1 MAQVREDWKGP
12 FFTIWTLQQFSLIG
26 SQLVQFALVWWLTK
40 TTGSATVLATATMVA
55 ILPQVL
61 IGPFSGAL
69 IDRFSR
75 RAVMIIA
82 DGSIA
87 LASAWLAYMYFTGA
101 VQVWHIYVIM
111 AARAI
116 GGGFHWPAMSAS
128 TALMVPERHLT
139 RVAGLNQTMQGLLN
153 IISPPLG
160 AIALAILPM
169 HGIMGIDVATA
180 AVAIA
185 PLLFIPIPRPER
197 VRAEGKAS
205 YLAEVR
211 DGFRYVWRW
220 KGLLWIIGIAMLINF
235 AVNPAFSL
243 LPLLV
248 RRHFGGGALQLSWV
262 ESAFGI
268 GVVLGGVA
276 LSIWGGFKRRIFT
289 TLSGVVGMGLGVS
302 LLGLLPGS
310 GFWYA
315 LGALL
320 FIGVMQPLAN
330 GPLMALLQANVEPGM
345 QGRVLALLGSM
356 VTAMSPLSLALA
368 GPISDIIG
376 IQFWYV
382 LGGATMVIIG
392 IAAFFIPAIAGIEER
407 GTPEP
412 SLAAEEAPSG

>member
-1 MAQVREDWKGP
+1 MARVREDWKGP
-12 FFTIWTLQQFSLIG
+12 FFTIWTLQQLSLVG

-75 RAVMIIA
+75 RMVMIIA

-87 LASAWLAYMYFTGA
+87 LASVWLAYMYFTGA

-128 TALMVPERHLT
+128 TAMMVPEKHLT
-139 RVAGLNQTMQGLLN
+139 RVAGLNQTMQGVVN
-153 IISPPLG
+153 IVSPPLG
-160 AIALAILPM
+160 AILLAVLPM
-169 HGIMGIDVATA
+169 YGILGIDVVSA
-180 AVAIA
+180 AIAIA
-185 PLLFIPIPRPER
+185 PLLFIPIPQPER
-197 VRAEGKAS
+197 TGGEAKPS
-205 YLAEVR
+205 YFAEVR
-211 DGFRYVWRW
+211 AGFRYVWRW
-220 KGLLWIIGIAMLINF
+220 KGLLWLIGIAMLINF

-248 RRHFGGGALQLSWV
+248 RKHFSGGALQLSWL

-268 GVVLGGVA
+268 GVILGGVA

-289 TLSGVVGMGLGVS
+289 TLSGVIGMGAGIFLI
-302 LLGLLPGS
+302 GLLPGS
-310 GFWYA
+310 GLWYA
-315 LGALL
+315 IGSL
-320 FIGVMQPLAN
+320 FLIGLMQAFAN
-330 GPLMALLQANVEPGM
+330 GPLTALLQSTVDPGM
-345 QGRVLALLGSM
+345 QGRVLALLGSL

-368 GPISDIIG
+368 GPIADMIG

-382 LGGATMVIIG
+382 LGGATMILTG
-392 IAAFFIPAIAGIEER
+392 GGGFFIRALARIEEE
-407 GTPEP
+407 GGKQA
-412 SLAAEEAPSG
+412 LAAEEGLSG

>member
-1 MAQVREDWKGP
+1 
-12 FFTIWTLQQFSLIG
+12 
-26 SQLVQFALVWWLTK
+26 
-40 TTGSATVLATATMVA
+40 
-55 ILPQVL
+55 
-61 IGPFSGAL
+61 
-69 IDRFSR
+69 
-75 RAVMIIA
+75 MIVA

-87 LASAWLAYMYFTGA
+87 LASAWLAYMYFSGA
-101 VQVWHIYVIM
+101 VAVWHIYLIM
-111 AARAI
+111 AVRAI

-160 AIALAILPM
+160 AIALTILPM

-180 AVAIA
+180 AIAIA

-197 VRAEGKAS
+197 VNDAGRAP
-205 YLAEVR
+205 YLAEVKE
-211 DGFRYVWRW
+211 GFRYVWRW

-248 RRHFGGGALQLSWV
+248 KKHFGGGALQLSWI
-262 ESAFGI
+262 ESAFGV

-289 TLSGVVGMGLGVS
+289 TLFGVVGMGLGTS

-320 FIGVMQPLAN
+320 FVGVMQPLAN

-345 QGRVLALLGSM
+345 QGRVLSLLGSM
-356 VTAMSPLSLALA
+356 VTAMSPLSLAFA
-368 GPISDIIG
+368 GPISDALG

-382 LGGATMVIIG
+382 LGGLTMLVIG
-392 IAAFFIPAIAGIEER
+392 IAAFFIPAVVRIEER
-407 GTPEP
+407 GTPGP
-412 SLAAEEAPSG
+412 ALAAEDAPSG

>member
-1 MAQVREDWKGP
+1 MARVREDWKGP
-12 FFTIWTLQQFSLIG
+12 FFTIWTLQQLSLVG

-75 RAVMIIA
+75 RMVMIIA

-128 TALMVPERHLT
+128 TAMMVPEKHLT
-139 RVAGLNQTMQGLLN
+139 RVAGLNQTMQGVVN
-153 IISPPLG
+153 IVSPPLG
-160 AIALAILPM
+160 AILLAVLPM
-169 HGIMGIDVATA
+169 YGILGIDVVSA
-180 AVAIA
+180 AIAIA
-185 PLLFIPIPRPER
+185 PLLFIPIPQPER
-197 VRAEGKAS
+197 TGGEAKPS
-205 YLAEVR
+205 YFAEVR
-211 DGFRYVWRW
+211 AGFRYVWRW
-220 KGLLWIIGIAMLINF
+220 KGLLWLIGIAMLINF

-248 RRHFGGGALQLSWV
+248 RKHFSGGALQLSWL

-268 GVVLGGVA
+268 GVILGGVA

-289 TLSGVVGMGLGVS
+289 TLSGVIGMGAGIFLI
-302 LLGLLPGS
+302 GLLPGS
-310 GFWYA
+310 GLWYA
-315 LGALL
+315 IGSL
-320 FIGVMQPLAN
+320 FLIGLMQAFAN
-330 GPLMALLQANVEPGM
+330 GPLTALLQSTVDPGM
-345 QGRVLALLGSM
+345 QGRVLALLGSL

-368 GPISDIIG
+368 GPIADMIG

-382 LGGATMVIIG
+382 LGGATMILTG
-392 IAAFFIPAIAGIEER
+392 GGGFFIRALARIEEE
-407 GTPEP
+407 GGKQA
-412 SLAAEEAPSG
+412 LAAEEGLSG